1 MAYFKYFNK
10 INYDVRGVKNNVNI
24 DVITNILERVRLKLN
39 FIQHQAFFA
48 QHHIIDGE
56 TPEFLAYKYYG
67 NTELHWI
74 ILYSQQ
80 ATNPY
85 YDWPLTYF
93 DLKKFVNKK
102 YGVANINATHHY
114 EDADKYEVDST
125 APLALAVTNFKHEET
140 VNDENRIIRII
151 QPRYVDLVVDEFKRL
166 LATQ

>member
-1 MAYFKYFNK
+1 MAYFRYFNK
-10 INYDVRGVKNNVNI
+10 IGYDVRGVKNNVNF

-39 FIQHQAFFA
+39 FIQKQAFFA
-48 QHHIIDGE
+48 QHFIIDFE

-102 YGVANINATHHY
+102 YGVANINAIHHY
-114 EDADKYEVDST
+114 EDADGYEVDST
-125 APLALAVTNFKHEET
+125 AAGATSVTNFIYEET
-140 VNDENRIIRII
+140 LNDAKRNLTVIRSEYVSNVVN
-151 QPRYVDLVVDEFKRL
+151 EFKKL
-166 LATQ
+166 LK

>member
-1 MAYFKYFNK
+1 MAYFRYFNK

-39 FIQHQAFFA
+39 FIQNQAFFA
-48 QHHIIDGE
+48 QHQIIDGE

-67 NTELHWI
+67 DTELHWI

-93 DLKKFVNKK
+93 DLQKFVNKK
-102 YGVANINATHHY
+102 YGVANINAIHHY

-140 VNDENRIIRII
+140 VNDTKRIIRII
-151 QPRYVDLVVDEFKRL
+151 QPRYVDLVVNEFKRL
-166 LATQ
+166 MATQ

>member
-1 MAYFKYFNK
+1 MAYFRYFNK

-39 FIQHQAFFA
+39 FIQNQVFFA
-48 QHHIIDGE
+48 QHQIIDGE

-67 NTELHWI
+67 DTELHWI

-93 DLKKFVNKK
+93 DLQKFVNKK

-125 APLALAVTNFKHEET
+125 ASGATAITNFLYEET
-140 VNDENRIIRII
+140 LNDAKRNLTVIRSEYVSNVVNE
-151 QPRYVDLVVDEFKRL
+151 LKKL
-166 LATQ
+166 LK